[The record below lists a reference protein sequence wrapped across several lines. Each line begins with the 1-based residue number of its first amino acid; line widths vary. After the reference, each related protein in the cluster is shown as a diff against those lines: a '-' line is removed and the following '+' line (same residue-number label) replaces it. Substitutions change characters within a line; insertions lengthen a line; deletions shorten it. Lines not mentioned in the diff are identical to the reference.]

1 MISFT
6 DDEMTLVTDACRP
19 LEVKDRGLFLRG
31 LAAEIAK
38 YPKIGLGA
46 CARSP
51 VVT

>member
-38 YPKIGLGA
+38 IGLGA